1 MENEKIEAL
10 IREKFFE
17 ILAEGRDA
25 YMARV
30 RRNTGSYNTWTQYE
44 MVVDQFIRYMRL
56 GYRTTWMG
64 HD

>member
-1 MENEKIEAL
+1 MQNEKIEDL

-30 RRNTGSYNTWTQYE
+30 RNNTGSYNTWKQYE

-56 GYRTTWMG
+56 GYRTTWAG